1 MKYERKQPRRDR
13 RQAPPSGEY
22 IVLDMSDR
30 PAAQLAAPQ
39 VTPYDV
45 GRIIAAANSGDTV
58 ELCKLAVEV
67 EEKNWDIQNSMDTR
81 RNALLGCDWHMT
93 PGDDT
98 PPAKEIAERF
108 EKALRDA
115 GNLNGLD
122 TFYDLCGDLMGAVIA
137 PFAASEVVWNNG
149 TIEGFQSIEARH
161 FTLQYG
167 YEPRLITLDHPSG
180 MELPPYKFIFHHN
193 RRTGGDMARSGRIRT
208 LAWLH
213 VFQNFPMKDWLAFV
227 ERFGM
232 PFIVARVSQNAWK
245 NERDVIKG
253 TIRAFGPSGGGVF
266 TKETEVQLLQA
277 ANAGGGD
284 NAYKT
289 LLEYTG
295 AAITKVLL
303 GQLASSGEASGWSN
317 GGAQGKVRQDI
328 LEADARGIEKTVTA
342 RLAAPWTAFNYG
354 PAAPVP
360 RLAIESEEPA
370 DEKAEAEVKQL
381 DAQTIQTLGSAG
393 WEVADPAVLKERFG
407 IEFRKAA
414 PAGTATPAGEGLP
427 ETAAAPQAETLDLKA
442 KYDAMGVAIR
452 AGLLTATPEIEEQ
465 TRRELGLPPIS
476 DAVRKAWDATG
487 GIRQPIALK
496 TSEAAAVSE
505 ALDVDN
511 PADAAPMSAENRLR
525 RGAAIAA
532 AVGNGLIH
540 RTADVERAL
549 ARSFGVPLDAV
560 KLAADD
566 SKKKEEPPKSEPDA
580 LTAWLGPIE
589 AELAALSGEGEI
601 SEEEFRKRLDSLAA
615 GERFG
620 DSAGFQAQLEN
631 TIYTGIAAGIA
642 AGYKRGRRKK

>member
-1 MKYERKQPRRDR
+1 MKYERKQSRPERR
-13 RQAPPSGEY
+13 RQPESGEF
-22 IVLDMSDR
+22 VLLDMTDR
-30 PAAQLAAPQ
+30 PASQLMCPE

-45 GRIIAAANSGDTV
+45 SRIISAANSGDTV

-81 RNALLGCDWHMT
+81 RNALLGCGWHME
-93 PGDDT
+93 PGDET
-98 PPAKEIAERF
+98 PQAKAIAERF
-108 EKALRDA
+108 EKVLRDA

-122 TFYDLCGDLMGAVIA
+122 TFYDLCSDLMGAVIA
-137 PFAASEVVWNNG
+137 PFAASEIVWNNASI
-149 TIEGFQSIEARH
+149 TGFQSIEARH

-167 YEPRLITLDHPSG
+167 YEPRLITLEHPSG
-180 MELPPYKFIFHHN
+180 MELPPYKFVFHHN

-213 VFQNFPMKDWLAFV
+213 VFQNYPMKDWLGFV

-232 PFIVARVSQNAWK
+232 PFVVARVSQNAWK

-253 TIRAFGPSGGGVF
+253 MIRAFGPSGGGVF
-266 TKETEVQLLQA
+266 SKDAEVQLLQA

-303 GQLASSGEASGWSN
+303 GQLASSGEAAGWSN

-328 LEADARGIEKTVTA
+328 LEADARGLEKTVTA
-342 RLAAPWTAFNYG
+342 QLAAPWTAFNYG

-360 RLAIESEEPA
+360 RLVIEAGEPA

-381 DAQTIQTLGSAG
+381 ESQTIQTLGAAG
-393 WEVADPAVLKERFG
+393 WEVEDPKVLEERFN
-407 IEFRKAA
+407 IRFRKAA
-414 PAGTATPAGEGLP
+414 PPQAAPTGDVP

-476 DAVRKAWDATG
+476 EAVRKAWEATG
-487 GIRQPIALK
+487 GIRQPITLK
-496 TSEAAAVSE
+496 TAEAEAVSE
-505 ALDVDN
+505 ALDVDDK
-511 PADAAPMSAENRLR
+511 A
-525 RGAAIAA
+525 
-532 AVGNGLIH
+532 
-540 RTADVERAL
+540 AL
-549 ARSFGVPLDAV
+549 AAEGA
-560 KLAADD
+560 
-566 SKKKEEPPKSEPDA
+566 KKKEERLKPEPEPDV
-580 LTAWLGPIE
+580 LKIWLGPIE
-589 AELAALSGEGEI
+589 AELLALTAEDGGPPDSEFAA
-601 SEEEFRKRLDSLAA
+601 RLNALAA
-615 GERFG
+615 GEKFG
-620 DSAGFQAQLEN
+620 DSTGFERQLEN
-631 TIYTGIAAGIA
+631 TVYTGIAAGIA
-642 AGYKRGRRKK
+642 AGYQRGRRRK